1 MDLKLSILI
10 LLHPMFSK
18 SSRLSA
24 HEELQRT
31 KRELARF
38 QRRTQLLEQRLRN
51 NQQVFVDFE
60 SIAKAVGHLIGSRN
74 SEKAVNE
81 SLALIGRGSGLD
93 RIYIL
98 KNVSGGQ
105 QGSVIDQIHTWVRED
120 SDLVAP
126 DFQSLPF
133 DVFFPT
139 WLAKLREGEPV
150 FGSLDNAPDIEHL
163 TLAKQGVVSFLW
175 IPILIDGKWWG
186 VMGFDQVT
194 QNRSWHPKEISGY
207 ELLVDSIMEFMR
219 RQKLE
224 QNLRVFQE
232 RYEMASQAGQVGVW
246 DWDIED
252 DRVFLDSTIKSMT
265 GYPQEEHLESL
276 KQWELV
282 FTLEGKTKWVD
293 QLNKRIASK
302 EKEFELEHCLRHTN
316 GHLVEA
322 FSRGKIVYDQD
333 GKAIRVVG
341 TTTDITQLKAIQT
354 DLRKA
359 RDLAEEGSKSKSEF
373 MAKMSHEI
381 RTPLNA
387 IMGFATLLKH
397 TEMDSEQG
405 DYLVNLETSSRL
417 LLSMVNNILDFSKI
431 EAGKLDLERKPFDIE
446 GTIDTILHVFG
457 DSVIKKGIEMKYLP
471 GEGIPFSV
479 ITDPLRIQQVIL
491 NLVGNAV
498 KFTEDGSIQ
507 VIADWTEISPEKG
520 RLRITV
526 KDTGIGIE
534 ADRLAA
540 IFEPF
545 TQADSSMTRRFGG
558 SGLGLTICQNILQA
572 MGSKLEVS
580 SEPGKGSEF
589 SFEILV
595 DEAPTEVVQE
605 MEKVKE
611 SIEDSKSTQLSSG
624 KIEQRAKAKILLAED
639 NALNQQVISKLL
651 NRLGYNAVLV
661 EDGKEA
667 VDALNRWEFDLVFMD
682 LMMPVLDGVS
692 ATKMIRETLP
702 PAKQPVIIALTANSS
717 EEDINSCMQ
726 VGMNDFLSKPVEL
739 ETLEKTL
746 IEHLDLSQQSEAEE
760 TSDTLSESDLD
771 DFEEVDSEIDE
782 FQDEEEERPFEHF
795 DPEFMRNLMGSS
807 SEPEVQDEF
816 SIDAIEIFSETT
828 PELVESLGV
837 YYRAEDWRAFEIA
850 AHSLKGTAKTVG
862 ALILGNLAL
871 QLELWVKDG
880 HSGNREGEIEQIE
893 KEYQAL
899 LGELARYGAQLKE
912 RQGQVS

>member
-1 MDLKLSILI
+1 
-10 LLHPMFSK
+10 MFPK
-18 SSRLSA
+18 SSRLST

-74 SEKAVNE
+74 SEEAVSE

-93 RIYIL
+93 RIYML
-98 KNVSGGQ
+98 KNVSGGH

-120 SDLVAP
+120 SDITAP
-126 DFQSLPF
+126 GFQSLPF
-133 DVFFPT
+133 EVFFPT
-139 WLAKLREGEPV
+139 WLASLKQGEPI

-163 TLAKQGVVSFLW
+163 TLAKQGVMSFLW
-175 IPILIDGKWWG
+175 IPILVDGKWWG
-186 VMGFDQVT
+186 VMGFDQVA
-194 QNRSWHPKEISGY
+194 QNRSWHPEEITGY
-207 ELLVDSIMEFMR
+207 ALLVDSILEFIR

-246 DWDIED
+246 DWDID
-252 DRVFLDSTIKSMT
+252 DERVFLDSTIKSMA
-265 GYPQEEHLESL
+265 GYPLEEDLESL

-282 FTLEGKTKWVD
+282 FILEGKAKWVEL
-293 QLNKRIASK
+293 LNERIINK
-302 EKEFELEHCLRHTN
+302 EKDFELEHRLRHTN

-322 FSRGKIVYDQD
+322 FSRGKIVYDKN
-333 GKAIRVVG
+333 GKAIRVLG
-341 TTTDITQLKAIQT
+341 TTTDITQLKAIQM

-387 IMGFATLLKH
+387 IMGFSTLLKH

-405 DYLVNLETSSRL
+405 DYLVNLETSSRI

-457 DSVIKKGIEMKYLP
+457 DSVIKKGIEMKYVA
-471 GEGIPFSV
+471 GDGIPVSV

-498 KFTEDGSIQ
+498 KFTESGSIQ
-507 VIADWTEISPEKG
+507 VHSDWTESAPGKG
-520 RLRITV
+520 KLRIVV
-526 KDTGIGIE
+526 KDAGIGIE

-572 MGSKLEVS
+572 MGSKLEVA
-580 SEPGKGSEF
+580 SEPGKGTEF
-589 SFEILV
+589 SFAIRV
-595 DEAPTEVVQE
+595 DEAPEEVVQQI
-605 MEKVKE
+605 EKIKE
-611 SIEDSKSTQLSSG
+611 SIEDSKSTQMSSG
-624 KIEQRAKAKILLAED
+624 KMEQRAKAKILLAED
-639 NALNQQVISKLL
+639 NTLNQQVISKLL

-682 LMMPVLDGVS
+682 LMMPILDGVS
-692 ATKMIRETLP
+692 ATKTIRETLP

-717 EEDINSCMQ
+717 EEDINSCMEA
-726 VGMNDFLSKPVEL
+726 GMNDFLSKPVEL

-746 IEHLDLSQQSEAEE
+746 IEHLDLNRLSQTEADSETEEE
-760 TSDTLSESDLD
+760 TESSED
-771 DFEEVDSEIDE
+771 DFVDLDSEILEDSE
-782 FQDEEEERPFEHF
+782 TQDEKPFEHF

-807 SEPEVQDEF
+807 SPPEVQDEF
-816 SIDAIEIFSETT
+816 SIDAMEIFAETT
-828 PELVESLGV
+828 PEVVESLAV
-837 YYRAEDWRAFEIA
+837 HYKAEDWKSFELA

-862 ALILGNLAL
+862 ALILGNMAL
-871 QLELWVKDG
+871 QIELWVKDG

-893 KEYQAL
+893 QEFQAL
-899 LGELARYGAQLKE
+899 LVELDRYCDQLKKN
-912 RQGQVS
+912 QSKIS